1 MPIYEYQCQQCNET
15 LEVIQTIRDAKITE
29 CKKCGGVLEKL
40 VSAAMFQF
48 KGGGW
53 YKDLYA
59 SSKPETADKESNTKA
74 VSKDSTSEASS
85 PQSDGKTS
93 SPQASK
99 TVSSKDSGTK
109 GS

>member
-59 SSKPETADKESNTKA
+59 SSKPETADKESNSKT
-74 VSKDSTSEASS
+74 VSKDSTSEKASS
-85 PQSDGKTS
+85 QKSDVKTS

-99 TVSSKDSGTK
+99 TVY
-109 GS
+109 